1 MDRLVATTDFVC
13 LAALV
18 AALVVAAVSDL
29 RTRIVPNGCAAAV
42 AVALLLLWCASALQ
56 DLFRA
61 GLTDIYLN

>member
-1 MDRLVATTDFVC
+1 MRKWFYSLSPGARRKVKR
-13 LAALV
+13 AAFIL
-18 AALVVAAVSDL
+18 
-29 RTRIVPNGCAAAV
+29 GCAAAV